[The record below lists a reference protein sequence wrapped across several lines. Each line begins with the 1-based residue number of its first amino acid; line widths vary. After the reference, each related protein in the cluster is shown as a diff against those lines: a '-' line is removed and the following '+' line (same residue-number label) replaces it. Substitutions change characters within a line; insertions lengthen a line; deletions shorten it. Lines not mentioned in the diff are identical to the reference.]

1 MIDELYHSLYKELT
15 GWCTSMTGSRTLA
28 EDLVQEA
35 FLRALINAD
44 LLEGLDHARRRA
56 WMYRTVKNLFVD
68 KKRREV
74 FESTVWQI
82 PEEGFGERLTKA
94 CEESFEESFEEAG
107 YAQVDDAQL
116 LGLLTPEER
125 MLFTLRYLQ
134 GYNSAELGE
143 LFHMSPGTVR
153 SKLSGARRRLRQ
165 SLEENSRQ
173 GRKKRGKKNV

>member
-44 LLEGLDHARRRA
+44 LLERLDHARRRV

-68 KKRREV
+68 KKRREA
-74 FESTVWQI
+74 FESTMWQI
-82 PEEGFGERLTKA
+82 PEEGFGERLTKGR
-94 CEESFEESFEEAG
+94 EESFEESFEEAG

-143 LFHMSPGTVR
+143 LFHMPPGTVR

-173 GRKKRGKKNV
+173 GRKKRGKINV

>member
-35 FLRALINAD
+35 FLRARINAD
-44 LLEGLDHARRRA
+44 LLEGLDHLRRRA

-82 PEEGFGERLTKA
+82 PEEGFGERLTKGR
-94 CEESFEESFEEAG
+94 EESFEESFEEAG

>member
-68 KKRREV
+68 KKRREA
-74 FESTVWQI
+74 FESTMWQI
-82 PEEGFGERLTKA
+82 PEEGFGERLTKGH
-94 CEESFEESFEEAG
+94 EESFEEGFVEAG

-116 LGLLTPEER
+116 LALLTPEER

-134 GYNSAELGE
+134 GYHSAELGE
-143 LFHMSPGTVR
+143 LFHMPPGTVR
-153 SKLSGARRRLRQ
+153 SKLSGARRRLKQ

-173 GRKKRGKKNV
+173 GRKKRGKINV